1 MSKEWYETWPALEW
15 FKTSWILEIIQALS
29 KVPGGNHC
37 KNAIIGLFID
47 IFKDLIQYLGHAFIR
62 DHVMSK
68 FNEFLL
74 PPSLENQLEFSEQ
87 ELKMYHSCILP
98 VFAQGILAKIEAPA
112 DVADKLQEL
121 AISYCTTAG
130 NDLPDESN
138 CKGPKIWCHSITMR
152 TRF

>member
-130 NDLPDESN
+130 NDQGRRN
-138 CKGPKIWCHSITMR
+138 
-152 TRF
+152 